1 MHFRKTDEYPQK
13 LSFPTKLLLED
24 NGIEATGDLS
34 TFPGL
39 GESSAI
45 ASLMVARRE
54 KGSATT
60 NTQLIPDSLLLS
72 EDGKE
77 LRFRMRTEI
86 EVQKPELLMEQYGVS
101 ALYRITSAKA
111 TLRSND
117 GYLVA
122 VFASGLERD
131 YMGPDGVALERSVSS
146 FEVVNRAGLQAI

>member
-1 MHFRKTDEYPQK
+1 MLQE
-13 LSFPTKLLLED
+13 

-45 ASLMVARRE
+45 ASLIVARRD

-60 NTQLIPDSLLLS
+60 NTQLIPDSLFLS

-77 LRFRMRTEI
+77 LRFRLRTEI

-101 ALYRITSAKA
+101 ALYRVTSAKA

-122 VFASGLERD
+122 VFASALERD
-131 YMGPDGVALERSVSS
+131 YMGPDGVALEQSVSS
-146 FEVVNRAGLQAI
+146 FEVTDRQGLEVV

>member
-1 MHFRKTDEYPQK
+1 
-13 LSFPTKLLLED
+13 
-24 NGIEATGDLS
+24 LS

-39 GESSAI
+39 GESSAV
-45 ASLMVARRE
+45 ASLIVARRE

-60 NTQLIPDSLLLS
+60 NTQIVPDSLFLS
-72 EDGKE
+72 ADGKE
-77 LRFRMRTEI
+77 LRFRLRTEI

-146 FEVVNRAGLQAI
+146 FEVVDRAGLGAI

>member
-1 MHFRKTDEYPQK
+1 MLQE
-13 LSFPTKLLLED
+13 

-45 ASLMVARRE
+45 ASLIVACRD

-60 NTQLIPDSLLLS
+60 NTQLIPDSLFLS

-77 LRFRMRTEI
+77 LRFRLRTEI

-101 ALYRITSAKA
+101 ALYRVTSAKA

-122 VFASGLERD
+122 VFASALERD
-131 YMGPDGVALERSVSS
+131 YMGPDGVALEQSVSS
-146 FEVVNRAGLQAI
+146 FEVTDRQGLEVV